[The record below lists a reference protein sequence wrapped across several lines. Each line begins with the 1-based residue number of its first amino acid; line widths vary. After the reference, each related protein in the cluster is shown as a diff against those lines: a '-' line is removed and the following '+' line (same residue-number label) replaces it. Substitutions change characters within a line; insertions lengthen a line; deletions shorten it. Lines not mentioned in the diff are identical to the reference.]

1 MSILGVNDVLGAYQ
15 YANRT
20 QKAAAS
26 GTSFTEQLQKT
37 GKAASATGMSFEEML
52 KAKYPEAKYHVMDAY
67 KIPSGI
73 WCRNDFPFEKFFN
86 ADVDESVMN
95 WKPSGKEPSMSDA
108 KVQSRLTST
117 LGKKAIVIP
126 PALEE
131 KMKNDPE
138 LAKSVMQKVENHIA
152 SSDARLP
159 GVRKSFV
166 ITFDEDGEIANF
178 TTVSEGKITVS
189 SSEFVEAR
197 KAREAKH
204 AEYERIAEENAIKRK
219 LREQQ
224 ETEKYYKT
232 ASIAKEAVSA
242 AYEANVLT
250 ETVIDNASLLG

>member
-1 MSILGVNDVLGAYQ
+1 MNLGMTGRLGEYYLTQQYQ
-15 YANRT
+15 KNRAAGKGEGVSFAEIAAA
-20 QKAAAS
+20 KAAGQES
-26 GTSFTEQLQKT
+26 V
-37 GKAASATGMSFEEML
+37 TGMSFEEML
-52 KAKYPEAKYHVMDAY
+52 KAKYPEAKYHVMDAH
-67 KIPSGI
+67 KIPSGV

-86 ADVDESVMN
+86 DDVDESVMN
-95 WKPSGKEPSMSDA
+95 WKPSGKEPAMSDA

-138 LAKSVMQKVENHIA
+138 LAKNVMQKVENHIA
-152 SSDARLP
+152 ASDARLP

-178 TTVSEGKITVS
+178 TTVSEGRITVS

-204 AEYERIAEENAIKRK
+204 AEYERMAEESALKRK
-219 LREQQ
+219 MSARE
-224 ETEKYYKT
+224 TDRKYYQSK
-232 ASIAKEAVSA
+232 AVSA
-242 AYEANVLT
+242 TAYEAAGILK
-250 ETVIDNASLLG
+250 

>member
-1 MSILGVNDVLGAYQ
+1 MDFGV
-15 YANRT
+15 
-20 QKAAAS
+20 
-26 GTSFTEQLQKT
+26 T
-37 GKAASATGMSFEEML
+37 GKLGGYYLAEQYRKNAAGKSEGISFAELAAGKVAEQDNVSGMSFEEML
-52 KAKYPEAKYHVMDAY
+52 KEKYPEAKYHVMDAY

-86 ADVDESVMN
+86 DDVDESVMN
-95 WKPSGKEPSMSDA
+95 WKPSGKEPAMSDG

-131 KMKNDPE
+131 KMENDPE
-138 LAKSVMQKVENHIA
+138 LAKTVMQKVENHIA
-152 SSDARLP
+152 ASDARLP

-204 AEYERIAEENAIKRK
+204 AEYERLAEEAALKRK
-219 LREQQ
+219 LMEQ
-224 ETEKYYKT
+224 EADERYYKS
-232 ASIAKEAVSA
+232 SIAKEAVSIA
-242 AYEANVLT
+242 AYEKNIMAAAGILK
-250 ETVIDNASLLG
+250 

>member
-1 MSILGVNDVLGAYQ
+1 MDFGLTGKVGGYYLAQQYRKNGA
-15 YANRT
+15 AEKSNGASFAELAAA
-20 QKAAAS
+20 KAAGQENVS
-26 GTSFTEQLQKT
+26 
-37 GKAASATGMSFEEML
+37 GMSFEEML
-52 KAKYPEAKYHVMDAY
+52 KEKYPEAKYHVIDAY

-86 ADVDESVMN
+86 DDVDESVMN
-95 WKPSGKEPSMSDA
+95 WKPSGKEPAMSDA

-152 SSDARLP
+152 ASDARLP

-204 AEYERIAEENAIKRK
+204 AEYERLAEESALKRK
-219 LREQQ
+219 MLAQ
-224 ETEKYYKT
+224 ETDRRYYQSK
-232 ASIAKEAVSA
+232 AASA
-242 AYEANVLT
+242 AVYEASGILK
-250 ETVIDNASLLG
+250 

>member
-1 MSILGVNDVLGAYQ
+1 MDFGLTGKVGGYYQAQQYRKNEAARKSEGVGFSELA
-15 YANRT
+15 AA
-20 QKAAAS
+20 KAAERES
-26 GTSFTEQLQKT
+26 VS
-37 GKAASATGMSFEEML
+37 GMSFEEML

-86 ADVDESVMN
+86 DDVDESVMN
-95 WKPSGKEPSMSDA
+95 WKPSGKEPAMSDA

-152 SSDARLP
+152 ASDARLP

-204 AEYERIAEENAIKRK
+204 AEYERLAEENALKRK
-219 LREQQ
+219 MLAQ
-224 ETEKYYKT
+224 ETDRRNYQSK
-232 ASIAKEAVSA
+232 AVSVA
-242 AYEANVLT
+242 AYEKNIMKTAGILK
-250 ETVIDNASLLG
+250 